1 MKKETLKKLYKG
13 YVAISTLYTGY
24 VFITKSRG
32 TSKEDD
38 RHLIGKAID
47 RIAGYDIDCDD
58 IIMID
63 DTELHVSYNP
73 YMHLLTNRLGSVALV
88 IDGTDEVYVDNQY
101 RNMSKDTQYA
111 ILCHE
116 LGHTKNNH
124 KASVTYVFDRI
135 KAVLNNKVLPMELE
149 ADAYA
154 VSIIGKKRMVN
165 ALKEIATHLHGL
177 SRKEVLLR
185 IKELY

>member
-24 VFITKSRG
+24 VFVKSRG
-32 TSKEDD
+32 ISKEDD
-38 RHLIGKAID
+38 IHLIINAID
-47 RIAGYDIDCDD
+47 AISGDNIDCDD

-73 YMHLLTNRLGSVALV
+73 YVHLFSNKLGSVALV
-88 IDGTDEVYVDNQY
+88 IDGTNEVYVDNQY

-116 LGHTKNNH
+116 LGHINNSH
-124 KASVTYVFDRI
+124 KTSITYVFDRL
-135 KAVLNNKVLPMELE
+135 KAVLNNEVLPMELE

-154 VSIIGKKRMVN
+154 VSIIGKKRMIK
-165 ALKEIATHLHGL
+165 ALKELASHLHGF

-185 IKELY
+185 IKKLY